1 MTNTANTSDSLRIG
15 ILLVAD
21 FILRPLCVIG
31 GECCKE
37 REKVAF
43 DDAQVA
49 LNDIATGQSPS
60 REIWGSRKNGGY
72 HLQWIFPL
80 KMVIFHSYVAVY
92 QRVSEKHLVTKFL
105 MTNFNGEFFMINPG
119 LTWTSQRNDIWFCR
133 RYMHGTSMNILFA
146 PIPRSQAGTSFPGAG
161 VRTPVMST
169 CMQCLQKLPGAWC
182 VLPKIAGSTKV
193 IDRE

>member
-31 GECCKE
+31 GECCQE

-72 HLQWIFPL
+72 HL
-80 KMVIFHSYVAVY
+80 
-92 QRVSEKHLVTKFL
+92 
-105 MTNFNGEFFMINPG
+105 
-119 LTWTSQRNDIWFCR
+119 
-133 RYMHGTSMNILFA
+133 
-146 PIPRSQAGTSFPGAG
+146 
-161 VRTPVMST
+161 
-169 CMQCLQKLPGAWC
+169 
-182 VLPKIAGSTKV
+182 
-193 IDRE
+193 